1 MAPGEKSRSA
11 TFYGV
16 PMKHVSLITLTF
28 QNSALILIMH
38 YSRIMPV
45 GGHRYFT
52 STAVLLNEVLK
63 LSVSLTIAL
72 YDISRTMPP
81 STPATALFEQLY
93 NSVFSGDGWK
103 LAIPASLYTL
113 QNSLQYIAVSNL
125 DAVHFQILYQLKILT
140 TALFSVTMLRR
151 TLSRR
156 KWTAL
161 VLLTVGVVIVQLPAS
176 DKLSY
181 ATIFEDA
188 SKFAF
193 PRSFHEVGQAAQH
206 AADEVTKRSLSAFT
220 KRSAT
225 YEGIDKDLGHDKQ
238 AMNYSL
244 GCIAVL
250 TASVISGLTGVY
262 FEKVLKDSSASI
274 TVWTRN
280 VQLSFYSLFPA
291 LLIGVVYKDGGD
303 IAKEGFFVGYNSVVW
318 TAIAFQALGGVL
330 VAMCINYADNIAK
343 NFATSISI
351 ILSFLFSVWFF
362 DFNVTFNFV
371 IGTAVVIFATYLY
384 SLNDKGQTRPPPI
397 NIASYEKTTIDNGY
411 THSEDKKNLLTPLD
425 IMDTNKAGLS
435 TSRPNSPVGHSRA
448 GAWKGGKGKGKL
460 GGIRNGNAERR
471 HGVIPGVKR
480 ARQAVRPEGSIL
492 HGSDPG

>member
-1 MAPGEKSRSA
+1 MAAGEKSQSA

-38 YSRIMPV
+38 YSRIMPVV

-113 QNSLQYIAVSNL
+113 QNSLQYIA
-125 DAVHFQILYQLKILT
+125 ILT

-151 TLSRR
+151 TLSGR

-161 VLLTVGVVIVQLPAS
+161 VLLTIGVVIVQLPSS
-176 DKLSY
+176 DKVSY
-181 ATIFEDA
+181 ATILEDA

-193 PRSFHEVGQAAQH
+193 PRSFHEVGQAAHQ
-206 AADEVTKRSLSAFT
+206 AAGEVTKRSLSAFQ

-225 YEGIDKDLGHDKQ
+225 YEGIDKDLGLDKPV
-238 AMNYSL
+238 MNYSL

-291 LLIGVVYKDGGD
+291 LLIGVVYKDGGA
-303 IAKEGFFVGYNSVVW
+303 IAKDGFFVGYNSVVW

-362 DFNVTFNFV
+362 DFKVTFNFV

-384 SLNDKGQTRPPPI
+384 SLNDKGRARPPPI

-411 THSEDKKNLLTPLD
+411 TPLEDKKNLLTPLD

-435 TSRPNSPVGHSRA
+435 TSRPSSPVGHPRT
-448 GAWKGGKGKGKL
+448 GAWKG
-460 GGIRNGNAERR
+460 
-471 HGVIPGVKR
+471 KR
-480 ARQAVRPEGSIL
+480 E
-492 HGSDPG
+492 D

>member
-1 MAPGEKSRSA
+1 
-11 TFYGV
+11 
-16 PMKHVSLITLTF
+16 
-28 QNSALILIMH
+28 
-38 YSRIMPV
+38 
-45 GGHRYFT
+45 
-52 STAVLLNEVLK
+52 
-63 LSVSLTIAL
+63 
-72 YDISRTMPP
+72 
-81 STPATALFEQLY
+81 
-93 NSVFSGDGWK
+93 
-103 LAIPASLYTL
+103 
-113 QNSLQYIAVSNL
+113 
-125 DAVHFQILYQLKILT
+125 
-140 TALFSVTMLRR
+140 
-151 TLSRR
+151 
-156 KWTAL
+156 
-161 VLLTVGVVIVQLPAS
+161 VIVQLPAS

-206 AADEVTKRSLSAFT
+206 AADEVTKRSISAFS

-238 AMNYSL
+238 GMNYSL
-244 GCIAVL
+244 GCFAVL

-291 LLIGVVYKDGGD
+291 LLIGVVYKDGGE

-362 DFNVTFNFV
+362 DFNVTFNVSFSYPREV
-371 IGTAVVIFATYLY
+371 PQQFGRRVLTQHSLLLALQLSSLQHTCTALMTRAKPAHHPSTLRATRRRRSTTGTLPLKTRRIF
-384 SLNDKGQTRPPPI
+384 
-397 NIASYEKTTIDNGY
+397 
-411 THSEDKKNLLTPLD
+411 LL
-425 IMDTNKAGLS
+425 
-435 TSRPNSPVGHSRA
+435 H
-448 GAWKGGKGKGKL
+448 
-460 GGIRNGNAERR
+460 
-471 HGVIPGVKR
+471 
-480 ARQAVRPEGSIL
+480 
-492 HGSDPG
+492 